1 MLESNAYA
9 LKTPSQA
16 VMRFKSEK
24 DQVLSFIKTHY
35 NKLDELIYP
44 GVIQR
49 ALPISITSI
58 YKILFALEQQGL
70 VMHCYQV
77 YCPICACYYDR
88 VYDHLTTI
96 PEKNLRDRCGSKM
109 DNPLMYT
116 AVIFKYRKPS
126 NS

>member
-1 MLESNAYA
+1 MESNAYA
-9 LKTPSQA
+9 LKMPSQKA
-16 VMRFKSEK
+16 KSFKSET
-24 DQVLSFIKTHY
+24 DQVLNFIKKHY
-35 NKLDELIYP
+35 KKPGELIYP
-44 GVIQR
+44 GAIQR

-77 YCPICACYYDR
+77 YCPVCACYYDR

-96 PEKNLRDRCGSKM
+96 PEKILCDRCGSKM

-126 NS
+126 DS